1 MSSEA
6 SQTMETTVGEAAA
19 DAPESARAMI
29 RVENLSYDYSG
40 RRALHAVSFDVG
52 RGELFGLLGPN
63 GSGKSTLLGILASLR
78 ALGSGRAEVDGQ
90 DLASQPAAVRHRL
103 GVAFQSPSLDKKLTV
118 EENIRFQGYLFGLSG
133 KALAARVNE
142 MLERFGLLERRGER
156 AEILSG
162 GLKRRVE
169 LAKALLHKPPV
180 LLLDEPSTGLDPAA
194 RLEFWQVLGDMR
206 REDQLTVVVA
216 THLMDEAE
224 RCDRVALLDEGK
236 LVALDTPQS
245 LRSELGGD
253 RVILESAQPDRLA
266 QEIRER
272 LGIEASM
279 EGDAV
284 RLESEDGMALAQ
296 KLMAAFPE
304 QVRAV
309 RVGKPTL
316 EDVFLAL
323 TGRKLDSGEASQ

>member
-1 MSSEA
+1 M
-6 SQTMETTVGEAAA
+6 MEPGTKATP
-19 DAPESARAMI
+19 APGPAGAMI
-29 RVENLSYDYSG
+29 RVEGLTYHYSG
-40 RRALHAVSFDVG
+40 RRALDSLSLEVG

-63 GSGKSTLLGILASLR
+63 GSGKSTLLRILASLR
-78 ALGSGRAEVDGQ
+78 APQGGSAHVDGQ
-90 DLASQPAAVRHRL
+90 DVATQPAAVRHRL
-103 GVAFQSPSLDKKLTV
+103 GVAFQAPSLDKKLSV

-133 KALAARVNE
+133 RELATRVDE
-142 MLERFGLLERRGER
+142 MLGRFGLAERRRER
-156 AEILSG
+156 AETLSG

-169 LAKALLHKPPV
+169 LAKALLHRPPV

-194 RLEFWQVLGDMR
+194 RLEFWEVLGEMR
-206 REDQLTVVVA
+206 RDEQLTVVVA

-224 RCDRVALLDEGK
+224 RCCRVALLDQGR
-236 LVALDTPQS
+236 LAALNAPRV

-253 RVILESAQPDRLA
+253 TVILESAQPNELA
-266 QEIRER
+266 LMIRER
-272 LGIEASM
+272 MALEARI

-284 RLESEDGMALAQ
+284 RLETKDGMVLAQ
-296 KLMAAFPE
+296 KLMAAFPD

-323 TGRKLDSGEASQ
+323 TGRKLVAGEDAQ